1 MLLLLPSRFLL
12 NITISKLLPNISISE
27 KYATWDHA
35 QTLCSN
41 IGGYL
46 AEIKTIGEHVFLVKI
61 YCEVKSSTFKL
72 LAMVI

>member
-1 MLLLLPSRFLL
+1 M
-12 NITISKLLPNISISE
+12 SISE

-46 AEIKTIGEHVFLVKI
+46 AEIKTPGEHVFLVNIFQSKKI
-61 YCEVKSSTFKL
+61 NFYHVFIGKECNRK
-72 LAMVI
+72 

>member
-1 MLLLLPSRFLL
+1 MLQY
-12 NITISKLLPNISISE
+12 PNNYLIISISE

-46 AEIKTIGEHVFLVKI
+46 AEIKTIGEHVFLVNI
-61 YCEVKSSTFKL
+61 FQSKL
-72 LAMVI
+72 KNRLLPRFYRKGMQ